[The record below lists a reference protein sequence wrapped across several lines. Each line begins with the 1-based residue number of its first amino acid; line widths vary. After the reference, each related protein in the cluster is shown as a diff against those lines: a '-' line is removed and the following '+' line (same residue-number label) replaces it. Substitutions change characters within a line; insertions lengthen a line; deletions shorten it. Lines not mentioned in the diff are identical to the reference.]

1 MSSHDLTVLTL
12 AIPQK
17 QSKGGAH
24 VTQLPSIIAN
34 AQPVSMVAVDM
45 DKETIQMRQWPNYKP
60 CNRSKS
66 LLSMNR

>member
-17 QSKGGAH
+17 QQSKGGAH
-24 VTQLPSIIAN
+24 MTQLPSIIAN
-34 AQPVSMVAVDM
+34 AQAVSMVAVDM
-45 DKETIQMRQWPNYKP
+45 DKETIQMRQWPKP

>member
-17 QSKGGAH
+17 HSKAGAH

-45 DKETIQMRQWPNYKP
+45 DKETIQMRMAET
-60 CNRSKS
+60 
-66 LLSMNR
+66 L

>member
-17 QSKGGAH
+17 HSKGGAH

-34 AQPVSMVAVDM
+34 AQHVSMVVVDM
-45 DKETIQMRQWPNYKP
+45 DKETIQMR
-60 CNRSKS
+60 
-66 LLSMNR
+66 

>member
-1 MSSHDLTVLTL
+1 MGSHDLFVLLL

-17 QSKGGAH
+17 QSKAGTH
-24 VTQLPSIIAN
+24 VTQLPSIVAN

-45 DKETIQMRQWPNYKP
+45 DKETIQMRQWPKP

>member
-1 MSSHDLTVLTL
+1 MSLHDLTVLIL

-17 QSKGGAH
+17 QSRGGAH

-45 DKETIQMRQWPNYKP
+45 DKETIQMKQWPKP

-66 LLSMNR
+66 LLTMNR